1 MSSYRVMNLTLKN
14 GEVVDKLE
22 KLQVNVLE
30 NNPVTYVY
38 YNLKKKKVYVGETNG
53 FTRRHNEHLGEPNPK
68 VDYKEYTNCLVI
80 YSNLFDKLSRAI

>member
-38 YNLKKKKVYVGETNG
+38 YNLKKKKVY
-53 FTRRHNEHLGEPNPK
+53 
-68 VDYKEYTNCLVI
+68 
-80 YSNLFDKLSRAI
+80 